1 MDNVEIATLFA
12 DTDVSIYGNSLLRLP
27 QIEGYAAIKEHFES
41 SDGAGYV
48 QLPVGCGKTGLMGLT
63 PFGIARGRVLIITPN
78 VTIRANVIRELNV
91 SDPNCFYVQRGV
103 FTPVSGPFVSEL
115 KPGANIHDCDSAHI
129 VVANIQQFAGA
140 NNRWYERL
148 PKDYFDML
156 LVDEGHHGVADTWQ
170 RLFDYFSDAKVMSF
184 TATPMRSDGRTVMGN
199 RVYAFGY
206 GRSMVMGF
214 ISPIE
219 AVYVKPEEITFTA
232 EGQTKTLSI
241 DEILQMREHDWFSRG
256 IAMSEQCNRSIV
268 QASYRQLSE
277 VRKHGTPRQ
286 IIAVACS
293 IRHATQIA
301 ALYQE
306 LGLKVAVLHSN
317 LDNEEKDEIEAGLR
331 SGVLDVVVQV
341 AMLGEG
347 YDLKTLSVAAVFRP
361 YRSLTP
367 YIQFVGRIL
376 RLAVPDVPHSP
387 ANQVYLVSHV
397 GLNDER
403 WWTDFTKFD
412 RDDQQFFAE
421 YLGGEDREVES
432 SASSPRL
439 TLRPFMRVLN
449 ETVAKYVKRGF
460 LNGVDATMVREL
472 VEVIRSKGFDPTE
485 FGLTEEMIRMRLEI
499 AARASQEVA
508 AFAPLV
514 QPQRKREAL
523 RGRLAQEARSIAD
536 TVINRLELKHN
547 EANLKRFFVGRGDN
561 NSAILITLAQGRQNK
576 IMGVESGG
584 RDDASLEQFQKAV
597 DASAD
602 IVDSLTAF
610 VAEKVGAKNATN

>member
-1 MDNVEIATLFA
+1 
-12 DTDVSIYGNSLLRLP
+12 
-27 QIEGYAAIKEHFES
+27 
-41 SDGAGYV
+41 
-48 QLPVGCGKTGLMGLT
+48 
-63 PFGIARGRVLIITPN
+63 
-78 VTIRANVIRELNV
+78 
-91 SDPNCFYVQRGV
+91 
-103 FTPVSGPFVSEL
+103 
-115 KPGANIHDCDSAHI
+115 
-129 VVANIQQFAGA
+129 
-140 NNRWYERL
+140 
-148 PKDYFDML
+148 
-156 LVDEGHHGVADTWQ
+156 
-170 RLFDYFSDAKVMSF
+170 
-184 TATPMRSDGRTVMGN
+184 
-199 RVYAFGY
+199 
-206 GRSMVMGF
+206 
-214 ISPIE
+214 
-219 AVYVKPEEITFTA
+219 
-232 EGQTKTLSI
+232 
-241 DEILQMREHDWFSRG
+241 
-256 IAMSEQCNRSIV
+256 MSEQCNRSIV
-268 QASYRQLSE
+268 QASYRQLAE

-301 ALYQE
+301 ALYEE

-317 LDNEEKDEIEAGLR
+317 LDDEKKDDIEAGLR
-331 SGVLDVVVQV
+331 NGVLDVVVQV

-347 YDLKTLSVAAVFRP
+347 YDLRTLSVAAVFRP

-387 ANQVYLVSHV
+387 ANQVYLVSHI

-412 RDDQQFFAE
+412 RADQQFFAE

-472 VEVIRSKGFDPTE
+472 VETIRSKGFDPTE

-499 AARASQEVA
+499 AARASQEVP
-508 AFAPLV
+508 AFAPLI
-514 QPQRKREAL
+514 QPQKRREAL

-536 TVINRLELKHN
+536 TVINRLGLKHN
-547 EANLKRFFVGRGDN
+547 GANLKRLFVGRGDN

-584 RDDASLEQFQKAV
+584 RDDASAEQFQKAV
-597 DASAD
+597 DASPN
-602 IVDSLTAF
+602 IVDGLTAF
-610 VAEKVGAKNATN
+610 VAEKIGAKNATN